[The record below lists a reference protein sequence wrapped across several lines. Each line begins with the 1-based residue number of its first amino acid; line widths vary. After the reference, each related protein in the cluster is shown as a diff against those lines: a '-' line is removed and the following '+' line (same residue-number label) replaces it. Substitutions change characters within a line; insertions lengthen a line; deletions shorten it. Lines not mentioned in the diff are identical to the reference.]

1 MSQAPQPT
9 DEMIS
14 EAAIWLTLLNDERV
28 SAEDRAGCEAWC
40 AADPLHRM
48 AFERMKS
55 LFDSFDEFPAAPAR
69 LALDQAFKPDKRR
82 PGSRSMLALALA
94 GMLACGWMASRE
106 APVWFADQRTDVG
119 ERREVQLTD
128 GSQLQLNTHSAVD
141 IHFDGKQRVI
151 ELLRGEVWV
160 IVAKDAQR
168 PFVVRTDQGTVTA
181 LGTRF
186 LVRRDP
192 DQTTVVS
199 VIESAIAARAEGD
212 ADVKVAAGQQAQF
225 KNGRVQPPQP
235 IGNADPSAW
244 TRGVLT
250 VNDQPLAQVL
260 QTLARYRHG
269 LISFDSAELDGLRVS
284 GIFQLDDTDAAL
296 ATLADNLPIKVQYF
310 TDLLVRIRPTR

>member
-1 MSQAPQPT
+1 MSQTAQPT

-28 SAEDRAGCEAWC
+28 SAEDRAGCESWC
-40 AADPLHRM
+40 AADPLHRV
-48 AFERMKS
+48 AFERMKL
-55 LFDSFDEFPAAPAR
+55 LFDSFDELPATPAR
-69 LALDQAFKPDKRR
+69 RALDQAFTPDKRR
-82 PGSRSMLALALA
+82 MGSRSVQALALV
-94 GMLACGWMASRE
+94 GVLACGWMASRDV
-106 APVWFADQRTDVG
+106 PVWFADQRTDIG

-128 GSQLQLNTHSAVD
+128 GSQVQLNTASALD

-168 PFVVRTDQGTVTA
+168 PFVVRTEQGTVTA

-192 DQTTVVS
+192 DHTTVVS
-199 VIESAIAARAEGD
+199 VIESAIAAKTQGNP
-212 ADVKVAAGQQAQF
+212 DVKVAAGQQALF

-250 VNDQPLAQVL
+250 VNDQPLGQVL

-269 LISFDSAELDGLRVS
+269 MISFDAAELDGMRVS

-310 TDLLVRIRPTR
+310 TDLLVRIKPAK